1 MRLMRKPPIRSY
13 FYRHPPRMSN
23 TDRFPRRGPNRHG
36 VRLWNNL
43 ELMHPLLEEAR
54 SVFEQITQ
62 LRRAIH
68 REPEL
73 GLDLPLTQRKVLEAL
88 QDLPLE
94 VHRGQ
99 RTTSVMA
106 DLRGAQP
113 GKTII
118 LRGDM
123 DALPLQ
129 EDTDV
134 PFKSSVDGRMHAC
147 GHDAHTAML
156 AGAARVLARHQTELN
171 GTVRF
176 MFQPGEEG
184 YAGAVVMLEE
194 GLLEP
199 PSGGNSPTAAFALHA
214 TPRWSSGTLLTRPG
228 PVLAS
233 TDNFRITVR
242 GRGGHASAP
251 HMAADPIPAACEIV
265 TALQTLVTRS
275 VNVFTPGVLTVAH
288 IESGTTT
295 NVIPETAWLEGT
307 IRTLSPETRRTL
319 VSGLERVARGIAS
332 AHDLEVDV
340 DHRAGY
346 PVTVN
351 NDDFTRFVLETGRAV
366 LGEDHCFEQPSPQL
380 PGEDFAYVLEQIPG
394 TMASLGTRP
403 FGYAEGEAPNAHSN
417 RYLLNEEA
425 MITGT
430 AMYAAI
436 ALAYLR

>member
-1 MRLMRKPPIRSY
+1 M
-13 FYRHPPRMSN
+13 
-23 TDRFPRRGPNRHG
+23 D
-36 VRLWNNL
+36 
-43 ELMHPLLEEAR
+43 EAR
-54 SVFEQITQ
+54 AVFDHVTQ

-73 GLDLPLTQRKVLEAL
+73 GLELPLTQAKVLSAL

-94 VHRGQ
+94 IKRGQ

-106 DLRGAQP
+106 DLNGPKP

-129 EDTDV
+129 EDADV
-134 PFKSSVDGRMHAC
+134 AFKSTIAGRMHAC

-156 AGAARVLARHQTELN
+156 AGAARVLSRHQHELN
-171 GTVRF
+171 GTIRF

-184 YAGAVVMLEE
+184 YAGAVVMMEE

-199 PSGGNSPTAAFALHA
+199 PAGGQPPAAAFALHA
-214 TPRWSSGTLLTRPG
+214 APRWSTGAVLTRPG

-251 HMAADPIPAACEIV
+251 DMAADPIPVACEIV
-265 TALQTLVTRS
+265 MALQSLVTRS
-275 VNVFTPGVLTVAH
+275 VNVFMPGVLTVAH
-288 IESGTTT
+288 IESGTTS

-307 IRTLSPETRRTL
+307 IRTLSPDTRHTL
-319 VSGLERVARGIAS
+319 VSGLERVARGVAA
-332 AHDLEVDV
+332 AHGLEVDI
-340 DHRAGY
+340 DHRPGY

-351 NDDFTRFVLETGRAV
+351 DDQFTRFVLDTGRSV
-366 LGEDHCFEQPSPQL
+366 LGEAQCLEQPSPQL
-380 PGEDFAYVLEQIPG
+380 PGEDFAYLLEQIPG

-430 AMYAAI
+430 AMYAAV
-436 ALAYLR
+436 ALAFLRES